1 MPIARGKSVAA
12 PATRRDVLPKEKPG
26 PAKTLKS
33 TKTIDLLELI
43 RIIENLVNLGRPTE
57 NES

>member
-12 PATRRDVLPKEKPG
+12 PATRWDVLSKEKLRPV
-26 PAKTLKS
+26 KTLKS

-43 RIIENLVNLGRPTE
+43 YIIENLVTLGRLTKK
-57 NES
+57 ES